1 MKVNKVTE
9 RKMKTNLSIYHHFCL
24 FSLGLP
30 PPGMMP
36 GQMPPPGFPPQ
47 GLPPPGMPAAPPPPM
62 SMRGPPRGQERT
74 DQVRRAKICHLIT

>member
-1 MKVNKVTE
+1 
-9 RKMKTNLSIYHHFCL
+9 
-24 FSLGLP
+24 
-30 PPGMMP
+30 MMP

-47 GLPPPGMPAAPPPPM
+47 GLPPPGMPPAPPPPM